1 VEDEVYFRGLMYS
14 NDIWVNLDPKINRCY
29 WEYISSLYLSGDKYI
44 EYYPIDRLLKYMA
57 DLTKEILKKK
67 ACCNL
72 HSWSITS
79 PTRGVIFKLTNII
92 DPIIYAVKTIILGW
106 SHDDLPVIKDASAL
120 LKALLRN
127 DNPCYLLSILQLI
140 DDLV

>member
-1 VEDEVYFRGLMYS
+1 MIPKQFFTEHVVTHLSNIRFKLLVEDEVYFRGLMYS

-44 EYYPIDRLLKYMA
+44 EYYPVDRLLKYMA

-72 HSWSITS
+72 HS
-79 PTRGVIFKLTNII
+79 
-92 DPIIYAVKTIILGW
+92 
-106 SHDDLPVIKDASAL
+106 
-120 LKALLRN
+120 
-127 DNPCYLLSILQLI
+127 
-140 DDLV
+140 

>member
-1 VEDEVYFRGLMYS
+1 MKNLKFKLLTQFFICFSIFSTLSAKNNEGLVTEVKIYDNDSTYKLKYFYDNKLKVLETKLYLK
-14 NDIWVNLDPKINRCY
+14 NDIWVNLDPNINRCY

-72 HSWSITS
+72 HS
-79 PTRGVIFKLTNII
+79 
-92 DPIIYAVKTIILGW
+92 
-106 SHDDLPVIKDASAL
+106 
-120 LKALLRN
+120 
-127 DNPCYLLSILQLI
+127 
-140 DDLV
+140 